1 MATSSFYSSTGPA
14 AEDVTALQGYKDQAA
29 DSAAAAA
36 DSETN
41 AADSQSLAATENS
54 EAQAAKVAAEAA
66 RDAALVSRN
75 AADGFQATASSA
87 ASTSAAQSGIAAT
100 KANEASISEG
110 NASTFADN
118 ASDSA
123 DSAGNA
129 QTAAEAARDAALAAF
144 DSFDDRYL
152 GQKSSDPTVD
162 NDGDALVA
170 GTLYF
175 NTTTDDMKVYEGSV
189 WVNAYGNLT
198 DALAKANNLSD
209 LVNAGTARTN
219 LGLGTAA
226 TTAASDYATAAQADQ
241 TVALTG
247 AGATSISGTYPNFTI
262 TSTDTNTDTDTT
274 YTAGSGLSL
283 TGTEFANT
291 APDQTVAL
299 TGAGATS
306 ISGTYPNFT
315 ITSTDNNTDTTY
327 TAGTGLTLTG
337 TEFSL
342 TDTNAKLNV
351 SDYTAADVLTK
362 IKTVDGSGSG
372 LDADT
377 VDGKNTSTA
386 ESADTVV
393 VRTGSGYL
401 HAQYFNGTG
410 TFSTTGSTSPMAIF
424 TGTNGSDTYG
434 RSYSAAAAG
443 LLIGQSGGMSDIR
456 TDLVVHGS
464 YRDHGMFGTY
474 DSNKTA
480 QIWSM
485 GAAYRSHSSGTNFGN
500 LYGIAYKHTNN
511 TTGGNMASGHQMV
524 WCQNGTGYSAMGTNI
539 WTSGNVTAYS
549 DIRVKKNI
557 ERIPN
562 ALDKVCQLNGYTFER
577 TDVKFDN
584 EGAPTV
590 PVKQTGV
597 IAQEVLKVL
606 PEAVTGDEES
616 HYSVAYGNMVGLLI
630 EAIKELKAEIDELK
644 GGD

>member
-1 MATSSFYSSTGPA
+1 
-14 AEDVTALQGYKDQAA
+14 
-29 DSAAAAA
+29 
-36 DSETN
+36 
-41 AADSQSLAATENS
+41 
-54 EAQAAKVAAEAA
+54 
-66 RDAALVSRN
+66 
-75 AADGFQATASSA
+75 
-87 ASTSAAQSGIAAT
+87 
-100 KANEASISEG
+100 
-110 NASTFADN
+110 
-118 ASDSA
+118 
-123 DSAGNA
+123 
-129 QTAAEAARDAALAAF
+129 
-144 DSFDDRYL
+144 
-152 GQKSSDPTVD
+152 
-162 NDGDALVA
+162 
-170 GTLYF
+170 
-175 NTTTDDMKVYEGSV
+175 MKVYDGST
-189 WVNAYGNLT
+189 WLNAYASLSG
-198 DALAKANNLSD
+198 ALLATSNLSD
-209 LVNAGTARTN
+209 LNNAATARTN
-219 LGLGTAA
+219 LGLGTAS

-247 AGATSISGTYPNFTI
+247 AGTTTISGTYPNFTI
-262 TSTDTNTDTDTT
+262 T
-274 YTAGSGLSL
+274 
-283 TGTEFANT
+283 
-291 APDQTVAL
+291 
-299 TGAGATS
+299 GAG
-306 ISGTYPNFT
+306 
-315 ITSTDNNTDTTY
+315 TTY

-337 TEFSL
+337 AEFSL
-342 TDTNAKLNV
+342 TNSTSYMLNNADNDTVAYTNKTRFYSNTDGGTADGHMSGLEVYQGTVNADAFMSFHVQSGYAGYFGLDKSTNDLFWGGWSNG
-351 SDYTAADVLTK
+351 AAVKNK
-362 IKTVDGSGSG
+362 IWHAGNDGSGSG

-410 TFSTTGSTSPMAIF
+410 TFSTSGASSGMARF

-485 GAAYRSHSSGTNFGN
+485 GTAYRNHSSGTNFGN
-500 LYGIAYKHTNN
+500 LYGLAYKHTNN
-511 TTGGNMASGHQMV
+511 STGGNMASGHQMV
-524 WCQNGTGYSAMGTNI
+524 WCQNGTAHAALGSNI

-630 EAIKELKAEIDELK
+630 EAVKELKAEVDELK